1 MLNKRGQLTI
11 FIILAVVLVGG
22 LIVFFAFREDLFTD
36 SIPQEFQ
43 PVFQQYSSCIQQE
56 LENAIDLSE
65 TQGGRVFVQDYI
77 PGSEFAPFSSN
88 LNFLDNPVPY
98 WFYLSG
104 NGIIKENVPTKT
116 EIEKEIGQF
125 IQERINDCNFQDF
138 YDQEFY
144 ISLNPATAKVNI
156 NDETVQVDITTNFI
170 VSKED
175 QTARRTTFKTVVNSK
190 LGKFYNTAA
199 KIYSKQKNE
208 AFLEE
213 YAIDALR
220 NYAPVDGVETSCSP
234 KIWKT
239 QEVTSD
245 IRSALEANI
254 QAIKLKGDYYSL
266 SSKENEYFVVDEPVD
281 EAVNLLYFKDW
292 PSKIEILGEGVDN
305 ELIVASPI
313 GNQQGLGILGFCYVP
328 YHFVYDLSFPVMI
341 QISAGAEIFQFPVT
355 VIIDNNLPR
364 KAELNEFAEQG
375 EDFDVCKF
383 KTQDIAI
390 NTFDVNL
397 NPIEANLSY
406 VCFDQECNLGE
417 TKDGRFEGKAP
428 SCLNGFI
435 HSRSS
440 GFSEKSQIFSTNSET
455 YADII
460 LDREYEVQIDL
471 KIAGQ
476 TVKSTAIVTFAG
488 EKTSAA
494 ALPDQTSLKLSE
506 GLYNISVFIYGNSS
520 VSIPASTKTQC
531 IEISRGGLAGI
542 IGLTKEQCVDIEIP
556 ATKIDYAL
564 IGGGKSSEFLLESEL
579 QKGRIV
585 IDSSELPYP
594 NSLEQLQY
602 NLESFD
608 SLGLDIQFI

>member
-156 NDETVQVDITTNFI
+156 NDETVQVDITTNFV

-455 YADII
+455 DADII

>member
-156 NDETVQVDITTNFI
+156 NDETVQVDITTNFV

-455 YADII
+455 DADII
-460 LDREYEVQIDL
+460 LDREYDVQIDL

>member
-22 LIVFFAFREDLFTD
+22 LVIFFAFREDLFID

-104 NGIIKENVPTKT
+104 NGIIKENVTTKT

-156 NDETVQVDITTNFI
+156 NDETVQVDITTNFV

-455 YADII
+455 DADII

>member
-156 NDETVQVDITTNFI
+156 NDETVQVDITTNFV

-175 QTARRTTFKTVVNSK
+175 QTERRTTFKTVVNSK

-435 HSRSS
+435 HARSS

-455 YADII
+455 DADII
-460 LDREYEVQIDL
+460 LDREYDVQIDL

>member
-22 LIVFFAFREDLFTD
+22 LVIFFAFREDLFID

-156 NDETVQVDITTNFI
+156 NDETVQVDITTNFV

-455 YADII
+455 DADII
-460 LDREYEVQIDL
+460 LDREYDVQIDL

>member
-22 LIVFFAFREDLFTD
+22 LVIFFAFREDLFID

-156 NDETVQVDITTNFI
+156 NDETVQVDITTNFV

-435 HSRSS
+435 HARSS

-455 YADII
+455 DADII
-460 LDREYEVQIDL
+460 IDREYDVQIDL

>member
-156 NDETVQVDITTNFI
+156 NDETVQVDITTNFV

-435 HSRSS
+435 HARSS

-455 YADII
+455 DADII